1 MVFPGQPDF
10 WGQPDATVWF
20 GEPKF
25 ACSPYVA
32 EACNTVSSL
41 AYVVTALDLFGR
53 RPRGHA
59 QQPLHALALF
69 LVGLS
74 SALFHASGRRW
85 AQLLDELSMILWT
98 SCVLHSLGQFGPGL
112 LLFTLAV
119 LAHYLV
125 DAHFVLFL
133 VVFSAHVLQLLRAV
147 GSMKSL
153 TAREKLGTVLTFA
166 LAAGCWVIEQAARP
180 SLWQLHAAWHF
191 WSAAAAC
198 LLHEVV
204 EHLTRTG

>member
-1 MVFPGQPDF
+1 
-10 WGQPDATVWF
+10 
-20 GEPKF
+20 
-25 ACSPYVA
+25 VA

-53 RPRGHA
+53 RHA

-85 AQLLDELSMILWT
+85 AQLLDELSMVLWT
-98 SCVLHSLGQFGPGL
+98 SCVLHALGRFGPGL

-125 DAHFVLFL
+125 DGHFVLFL
-133 VVFSAHVLQLLRAV
+133 VVFSAHALQLLRAV

-153 TAREKLGTVLTFA
+153 TAREKLGPVLTFA
-166 LAAGCWVIEQAARP
+166 LAAGCWGLEKAARP

-191 WSAAAAC
+191 LSAAAAC

-204 EHLTRTG
+204 ELHLTRTRSAPRM